1 MPNPFLRLACVAG
14 RARSIG
20 SFYSLRAPSRLWRRR
35 RAADALSAF
44 ARHGACAAR
53 TGVALHLVCTW
64 QNRFPGDDIEYRLL
78 PARADRQVGRAG
90 APVRERGEHLL
101 DDAILE
107 RVVADDRDP
116 AARVEPAD
124 SGIEAAPKH
133 VELAVHLDAQR
144 LERALRRMPPAL
156 RAEAGMAAL
165 MMATSCSLVSMGAVC
180 RARTAN
186 SAIRLAHFSSE

>member
-1 MPNPFLRLACVAG
+1 MPRMHSALLRDTELG
-14 RARSIG
+14 
-20 SFYSLRAPSRLWRRR
+20 
-35 RAADALSAF
+35 
-44 ARHGACAAR
+44 AAR

-124 SGIEAAPKH
+124 SGC
-133 VELAVHLDAQR
+133 LLY
-144 LERALRRMPPAL
+144 
-156 RAEAGMAAL
+156 
-165 MMATSCSLVSMGAVC
+165 TS
-180 RARTAN
+180 RW
-186 SAIRLAHFSSE
+186 